1 MFSSFLN
8 CFKVAELRHRIFF
21 TLCVVFIAR
30 MGANIPLP
38 GIDPAPLQNF
48 YADRMASGGNALL
61 GLYNMF
67 TGGALLNGG
76 LFAIGVMPYITA
88 SIIMQLMGAVAP
100 FLVRLQREGDVGRQK
115 LAQYTRYL
123 TIAICLVQG
132 LLLIRALHKNPGMII
147 GGDFNIDL
155 YGPIVI
161 ANPFWFTISSAI
173 FLTTGTVILMWLGEQ
188 ITEKGIGNGVSI
200 LITVGIVSDLPRAIT
215 SAFQL
220 FTAPVGSVAQLN
232 GFQGASMILILFA
245 VIMGI
250 IMITQGQRKIPV
262 QYAKRVVGR
271 NVYGGQSSFM
281 PLKVN
286 YSGVMPVIFASALLV
301 FPMQLFSQIGAAT
314 GFRFFSNFARIL
326 EKGSWYYYA
335 IFGFLILSFSYLW
348 LSIMFKPVQ
357 IADDLK
363 KQGGYIPG
371 VRPGPPT
378 ASFLDFVMT
387 RLTLAGSVFLTI
399 VAVFPDLFFFFYRIP
414 YQIAMFFGG
423 TGMLITVGVVLD
435 SVRQIEA
442 VLLQKHYDGFLK
454 RGRMSSRSG
463 LLLQEGLSAPIFLDQ
478 AWRTHAVSLVALFV
492 LGLLFAVWRSFSG

>member
-1 MFSSFLN
+1 MLTSFFN
-8 CFKVAELRHRIFF
+8 CFKVEELRNRMFF
-21 TLCVVFIAR
+21 TLCVIFVAR

-38 GIDPAPLQNF
+38 GLDPVPLQNF

-76 LFAIGVMPYITA
+76 LFAIGIMPYITA
-88 SIIMQLMGAVAP
+88 SIIMQLMGAVMP
-100 FLVRLQREGDVGRQK
+100 SLVRLQKEGDVGRQK

-123 TIAICLVQG
+123 TIGICFIQG
-132 LLLIRALHKNPGMII
+132 LLLIRALQTNPGMLV
-147 GGDFNIDL
+147 GGDFSIDL

-161 ANPFWFTISSAI
+161 ANPFWFTISSTL
-173 FLTTGTVILMWLGEQ
+173 FLTAGTVILMWLGEQ
-188 ITEKGIGNGVSI
+188 ISEKGIGNGISI
-200 LITVGIVSDLPRAIT
+200 LITVGIISDLPKAIS

-220 FTAPVGSVAQLN
+220 FMAPVGSEAQLN
-232 GFQGASMILILFA
+232 GLQGISMLVILFA

-271 NVYGGQSSFM
+271 NIYGGQSSFM

-301 FPMQLFSQIGAAT
+301 FPMQISSQIGAAT
-314 GFRFFSNFARIL
+314 GLKFFSNFARVL
-326 EKGSWYYYA
+326 EKGTWHYYA
-335 IFGFLILSFSYLW
+335 VFSFLILAFSYLW

-363 KQGGYIPG
+363 KQGGYVPG
-371 VRPGPPT
+371 VRPGSPT
-378 ASFLDFVMT
+378 AAFLDFVMT
-387 RLTLAGSVFLTI
+387 RLTLAGSVFLTAI
-399 VAVFPDLFFFFYRIP
+399 AVFPDLFYFLYKIP

-435 SVRQIEA
+435 SVRQIET
-442 VLLQKHYDGFLK
+442 VLLQKNYDGFLK
-454 RGRMSSRSG
+454 KGRLSSKSG
-463 LLLQEGLSAPIFLDQ
+463 LLLQEGVSGAASLGGS
-478 AWRTHAVSLVALFV
+478 WRIYAYLAI
-492 LGLLFAVWRSFSG
+492 LLFIIGLILGVSRGFSV